1 MSRIECKAG
10 DKVVLYRKDDCYP
23 NLKVGEDIFTIV
35 EGDLPFPA
43 ARREGDKFDYYY
55 CLMATSLRYLRKTD
69 KGANVVIVR
78 NPQGEPLFHA
88 FEDGAVVSITG
99 EKTEY
104 RGEYAYR
111 AVDSQGMKQWIL
123 PSQFK
128 LAKEQ

>member
-1 MSRIECKAG
+1 MSRIKCKAG

-35 EGDLPFPA
+35 DGDLPFPTA
-43 ARREGDKFDYYY
+43 HRESDNFYH
-55 CLMATSLRYLRKTD
+55 CLRSTSIRHLRKTD
-69 KGANVVIVR
+69 KGAKVVVVG
-78 NPQGEPLFHA
+78 NPKGEPLYHA
-88 FEDGAVVSITG
+88 FPNGAIVSITG
-99 EKTEY
+99 EVTEY